1 MTDSPLTYLDTEE
14 RNLIESIEND
24 PRLGRP
30 LDPKEERELRE
41 MLKAAARRRP
51 KDTTIISPDQ
61 LRTVF
66 GTSGA
71 TPEDAARHST
81 RNFVRGRA
89 QISPFERAR
98 NPQGRVISAF
108 EAFKAYGFDV
118 LDEAV
123 EYGAALLLQRH
134 NAAGEAMRRQREAL
148 GLDYGAVSR
157 RTKVAIEALERIESG
172 ASDDIS
178 IATIERIAFAIG
190 LDESQLSFRPDLAG
204 GAIAGK
210 LKTLQT
216 RSPGR
221 GLSRLTPKSV
231 MTLAE
236 AASVIRTQSQL
247 QESLGL
253 SGEAGSFDPV
263 DDYGNATPA
272 WKIGYRLARET
283 REKLG
288 MGADPVAS
296 MREFVESTLGV
307 PVVQVELPRRIA
319 GAIIAA
325 PDSDNKSRRGIVL
338 NTTGANENPLVRRA
352 TLAHEV
358 GHLLFDSEQNLE
370 AVRVDS
376 YAGMDGNPEQPGS
389 VDYVEQRANAFAISF
404 LAPAEAVRAL
414 IEPPLSERD
423 VAATVTRFGISLTA
437 AQFHIKNVYS
447 LDYPISI
454 ATTLPI
460 DENEWRAV
468 EDYSVDYF
476 PIEATPKLRRGRFSG
491 LVVAAWKR
499 GLLSIDTA
507 ASYLNC
513 NNELLQAEAGT
524 IQSIHPA
531 NGLSR

>member
-1 MTDSPLTYLDTEE
+1 MTDTQLTYLDTEE
-14 RNLIESIEND
+14 RNLIESIEKD

-30 LDPKEERELRE
+30 LDPKEEREIRE
-41 MLKAAARRRP
+41 MLKAAAQRKL
-51 KDTTIISPDQ
+51 KDRKIISPDQ
-61 LRTVF
+61 LQNVF
-66 GTSGA
+66 GTTGA
-71 TPEDAARHST
+71 TPEAAARHSN
-81 RNFVRGRA
+81 RRFVRGRA
-89 QISPFERAR
+89 QISPFDRAR

-157 RTKVAIEALERIESG
+157 RTKVAIETLDRIESG
-172 ASDDIS
+172 AADDIS
-178 IATIERIAFAIG
+178 IATIERIAFVIG

-216 RSPGR
+216 RSPGL
-221 GLSRLTPKSV
+221 GLSSLTPKSV
-231 MTLAE
+231 TTLAE

-263 DDYGNATPA
+263 DDYGNAATPA
-272 WKIGYRLARET
+272 WKIGYRLAREI

-288 MGADPVAS
+288 MEADPVAS
-296 MREFVESTLGV
+296 MREFVESTLGI
-307 PVVQVELPRRIA
+307 PVVQAELPRSIA
-319 GAIIAA
+319 GATIAA

-358 GHLLFDSEQNLE
+358 GHLLFDSEQRLE
-370 AVRVDS
+370 TVRVDS
-376 YAGMDGNPEQPGS
+376 YAGLAGNPEQPGS

-404 LAPAEAVRAL
+404 LAPAESVRTL
-414 IEPPLSERD
+414 VEPPLSESD

-437 AQFHIKNVYS
+437 AQFHIKNAYS
-447 LDYPISI
+447 MDYPIPI

-460 DENEWRAV
+460 DENKWRAV
-468 EDYSVDYF
+468 EDYGVDYF
-476 PIEATPKLRRGRFSG
+476 PIEATPILRRGRFSG
-491 LVVAAWKR
+491 LVVAAWR
-499 GLLSIDTA
+499 QRLLSIDTA

-513 NNELLQAEAGT
+513 SSELLRARADT
-524 IQSIHPA
+524 VQSMHPA
-531 NGLSR
+531 NGF